1 MESID
6 KQVTILMHGSEFGDP
21 QIKEMM
27 TLELRQ
33 KLLEAKAEGRPLRVY
48 CGYDVT
54 APDLHLGHTI
64 TMRKLRQFQDFG
76 HDVTFLIGTF
86 TTLIGDPSDRDE
98 ARSMAMQEQVK
109 KNAQTYAEQAFK
121 ILDRKKTSVRYN
133 YEWLSKLTFT
143 DVISMASCFTVQ
155 QFLTRDRLRN
165 RYDKNDP
172 IWLRELLYPLAQGY
186 DAVNLHADV
195 QLGATEQLFNLM
207 AGRRLQEAFGQKPQ
221 VCITFPV
228 LVGTDG
234 INRMSK
240 SRGNYIG
247 IAEPPEDIY
256 GKTMSIPDDI
266 IMQYFELLT
275 DVPDEELAEF
285 KKQLENGA
293 NPMSLKKRLAR
304 EIVTQLYSDKDAK
317 EAEAHFE
324 KTVQK
329 KELPDDIQEIK
340 LNNESLTKIRS
351 SMMREKGSVTSIK
364 EIGKPETEEWYVL
377 VPLLLCELKMAN
389 SRSEANRL
397 VNQGAVSVDGKKI
410 DVTADPNIIKYGFPI
425 KNGSIVK
432 AGKRLFSKVII

>member
-1 MESID
+1 MDAIH
-6 KQVTILMHGSEFGDP
+6 KQVATYMQGSEFGDL
-21 QIKEMM
+21 QIKEQM
-27 TLELRQ
+27 TKELRQ
-33 KLLEAKAEGRPLRVY
+33 RLIEAKAEGRPLRVY

-98 ARSMAMQEQVK
+98 ARSMALQEQVK
-109 KNAQTYAEQAFK
+109 KNAQTYAEQAFR
-121 ILDRKKTSVRYN
+121 ILDPKKTKVRYN

-234 INRMSK
+234 VNRMSK

-256 GKTMSIPDDI
+256 GKTMSIPDGL

-304 EIVTQLYSDKDAK
+304 EIVTQLYSENDAK
-317 EAEAHFE
+317 EAEEHFE

-329 KELPDDIQEIK
+329 KELPEEIQEYKISGAV
-340 LNNESLTKIRS
+340 SLSRL
-351 SMMREKGSVTSIK
+351 
-364 EIGKPETEEWYVL
+364 L
-377 VPLLLCELKMAN
+377 VDAGLAA
-389 SRSEANRL
+389 SRSEAGRL
-397 VNQGAVSVDGKKI
+397 IQQGAVTIDGKKTSDANQTI
-410 DVTADPNIIKYGFPI
+410 ARGVTIK
-425 KNGSIVK
+425 V
-432 AGKRLFSKVII
+432 GKRRYLKTT

>member
-1 MESID
+1 MSGEVKLYLIPKVQANNGCSRRILKGGFKVESID
-6 KQVTILMHGSEFGDP
+6 KQVATYMHGSEFGDS

-27 TLELRQ
+27 TRELRQ
-33 KLLEAKAEGRPLRVY
+33 KLVEAKAEGRPLRIY

-98 ARSMAMQEQVK
+98 ARSMALQEQVK
-109 KNAQTYAEQAFK
+109 KNAQTYAEQAFR
-121 ILDRKKTSVRYN
+121 ILDPKKTKVRYN

-234 INRMSK
+234 VNRMSK

-256 GKTMSIPDDI
+256 GKTMSIPDGL

-304 EIVTQLYSDKDAK
+304 EIITQLYSEK
-317 EAEAHFE
+317 EAATAEEHFE

-329 KELPDDIQEIK
+329 KEVPEEIEEYK
-340 LNNESLTKIRS
+340 ISGAVSLSRL
-351 SMMREKGSVTSIK
+351 
-364 EIGKPETEEWYVL
+364 L
-377 VPLLLCELKMAN
+377 VDAGLAA
-389 SRSEANRL
+389 SRSEAGRL
-397 VNQGAVSVDGKKI
+397 IQQGAVTIDGKKTSDANQTI
-410 DVTADPNIIKYGFPI
+410 ARGVTIK
-425 KNGSIVK
+425 V
-432 AGKRLFSKVII
+432 GKRRYLKTT

>member
-6 KQVTILMHGSEFGDP
+6 KQVATYMHGSEFGDS

-27 TLELRQ
+27 TRELRQ
-33 KLLEAKAEGRPLRVY
+33 KLVEAKAEGRPLRIY

-98 ARSMAMQEQVK
+98 ARSMALQEQVK
-109 KNAQTYAEQAFK
+109 KNAQTYAEQAFR
-121 ILDRKKTSVRYN
+121 ILDPKKTKVRYN

-234 INRMSK
+234 VNRMSK

-256 GKTMSIPDDI
+256 GKTMSIPDGL

-304 EIVTQLYSDKDAK
+304 EIVTQLYSENDAK
-317 EAEAHFE
+317 EAEEHFE

-329 KELPDDIQEIK
+329 KELPEEIQEYKISGAV
-340 LNNESLTKIRS
+340 SLSRL
-351 SMMREKGSVTSIK
+351 
-364 EIGKPETEEWYVL
+364 L
-377 VPLLLCELKMAN
+377 VDAGLAA
-389 SRSEANRL
+389 SRSEAGRL
-397 VNQGAVSVDGKKI
+397 IQQGAVTIDGKKTSDTNQTI
-410 DVTADPNIIKYGFPI
+410 ARGVTIK
-425 KNGSIVK
+425 V
-432 AGKRLFSKVII
+432 GKRRYLKTT